1 MKHHFQLAGYPFVNA
16 YKYLQTD
23 NSSEIEIIR
32 TDMIINGLEKYNVGY
47 TCKID
52 VTELRLY

>member
-1 MKHHFQLAGYPFVNA
+1 MEQHCQIAGYPFVNA

-32 TDMIINGLEKYNVGY
+32 TDMIINGLEKYNIGY

>member
-1 MKHHFQLAGYPFVNA
+1 MEQHHQIPGYPFVNA

-32 TDMIINGLEKYNVGY
+32 TDMIINGLEKYNVGF

-52 VTELRLY
+52 VTELPLY

>member
-1 MKHHFQLAGYPFVNA
+1 MEQHHQIAGYSFVNV

-32 TDMIINGLEKYNVGY
+32 TDMIINGLEKSNVGF
-47 TCKID
+47 TCEID
-52 VTELRLY
+52 VTELPLY

>member
-1 MKHHFQLAGYPFVNA
+1 MEQHHQIAGYSFVNV

-32 TDMIINGLEKYNVGY
+32 TDMIINGLEKYNVGF
-47 TCKID
+47 TCEID
-52 VTELRLY
+52 VTELPLY

>member
-1 MKHHFQLAGYPFVNA
+1 MEHHNQTPEYPFVNV

-23 NSSEIEIIR
+23 NSSEIEVIR
-32 TDMIINGLEKYNVGY
+32 TDMILNGLEKYNVGY
-47 TCKID
+47 TCEID

>member
-1 MKHHFQLAGYPFVNA
+1 MEQYHQIAGYPFVNA

-23 NSSEIEIIR
+23 NRSLTGIIC
-32 TDMIINGLEKYNVGY
+32 TNMIINGLEKYNVGF

>member
-1 MKHHFQLAGYPFVNA
+1 MEQNCQIAGYPFVNA

-32 TDMIINGLEKYNVGY
+32 TDMIINGLEKYNIGY
-47 TCKID
+47 TL
-52 VTELRLY
+52 V

>member
-1 MKHHFQLAGYPFVNA
+1 MEQHHQIARYPFVNV

-23 NSSEIEIIR
+23 NSSEIELIR
-32 TDMIINGLEKYNVGY
+32 TDMILNGLEKYNVGY
-47 TCKID
+47 ISEID